1 MNDEI
6 NTTGISPDSPSD
18 ISTHN
23 SSFAKGATIVE
34 RSFEFAVRVVR
45 LCRFLDEQDRSTRTL
60 ASQLIRSGTSIGA
73 NIEEAQA
80 GQSKADFI
88 AKMSISRKEA
98 RETLY
103 WLRLL
108 KAADIVEASKFDD
121 ITKEADELVRILTSI
136 VKTSQLGKNS

>member
-1 MNDEI
+1 MMSAELN
-6 NTTGISPDSPSD
+6 
-18 ISTHN
+18 
-23 SSFAKGATIVE
+23 IVE

-45 LCRFLDEQDRSTRTL
+45 LCRFLDDQDRSTRTL
-60 ASQLIRSGTSIGA
+60 ASQLLRSGTSIGA

-108 KAADIVEASKFDD
+108 KAADIVEANKLDD
-121 ITKEADELVRILTSI
+121 ITREADELVRILTSI
-136 VKTSQLGKNS
+136 VKTAQTGRSASGTNDEL

>member
-1 MNDEI
+1 MMSAEL
-6 NTTGISPDSPSD
+6 
-18 ISTHN
+18 H
-23 SSFAKGATIVE
+23 IVE

-45 LCRFLDEQDRSTRTL
+45 LCRFLETQDRVSRTL
-60 ASQLIRSGTSIGA
+60 ANQLLRAGTSIGA

-80 GQSKADFI
+80 GQSKADFT
-88 AKMSISRKEA
+88 AKMAIARKEA

-103 WLRLL
+103 WLKLL
-108 KAADIVEASKFDD
+108 KASEIIEVEKLGG

>member
-1 MNDEI
+1 M
-6 NTTGISPDSPSD
+6 
-18 ISTHN
+18 
-23 SSFAKGATIVE
+23 
-34 RSFEFAVRVVR
+34 RVVR

>member
-1 MNDEI
+1 MNAEL
-6 NTTGISPDSPSD
+6 N
-18 ISTHN
+18 
-23 SSFAKGATIVE
+23 IVE

-45 LCRFLDEQDRSTRTL
+45 LCRFLEKQDRVSKTL
-60 ASQLIRSGTSIGA
+60 ANQLLRSGTSVGA

-80 GQSKADFI
+80 GQSKADFT
-88 AKMSISRKEA
+88 AKMSIARKEA
-98 RETLY
+98 REPSGASQTNRLVCPMGEHGGAHQTLH

-108 KAADIVEASKFDD
+108 KATEIVESDKLND